1 MNEARQFGV
10 VIVGDEL
17 LSGKRTDKH
26 LSHVIETLHAR
37 GMCVAWSRVAADNHD
52 RLVDELRLTQLDSL
66 PVFCFGGIGATPDD
80 QTRQAA
86 ARAFGTRLVRHP
98 GAVGMIE
105 GRFGRKACPD
115 RVRMAEL
122 PEDCLLIPNPQSRI
136 PGFTL
141 FDHHFFP
148 GFPSLAW
155 PMLDWVLDQYY
166 CHDMLPEVEQSVRV
180 FDVHESSL
188 IQLMDELSANHPRAK
203 IFSLPHMAAVN
214 SIELGFRGEQ
224 AAVEAAFSDLLAA
237 LKTRAVEFENLD
249 AGAPAK
255 VLRQA
260 VV

>member
-98 GAVGMIE
+98 DAVGMIQ

-214 SIELGFRGEQ
+214 SIELGFRGQQ

-249 AGAPAK
+249 AGAPAN

>member
-1 MNEARQFGV
+1 MNKARQFGV

-86 ARAFGTRLVRHP
+86 AIAFGTRLVRHP

>member
-1 MNEARQFGV
+1 MNKARQFGV
-10 VIVGDEL
+10 MIVGDEL

>member
-66 PVFCFGGIGATPDD
+66 PVFCFCGIGATPDD
-80 QTRQAA
+80 QTRQSN

-166 CHDMLPEVEQSVRV
+166 CHDMLPEVDQSVRL
-180 FDVHESSL
+180 FDFHESSL
-188 IQLMDELSANHPRAK
+188 IQLMDELSANKKKKK

>member
-1 MNEARQFGV
+1 MNKARQFGV

-214 SIELGFRGEQ
+214 SIELGFRGQQ

>member
-214 SIELGFRGEQ
+214 SIELGFRGQQ

>member
-188 IQLMDELSANHPRAK
+188 IQLMDELSAKHPRAK

>member
-1 MNEARQFGV
+1 MNKARQFGV

>member
-214 SIELGFRGEQ
+214 SIELGFRGQQ

-249 AGAPAK
+249 AGAPAN

>member
-203 IFSLPHMAAVN
+203 IFSLPHMAAVD

-249 AGAPAK
+249 AVAPAK

>member
-1 MNEARQFGV
+1 MNKARQFGV

-37 GMCVAWSRVAADNHD
+37 GMCVAWSRVAGDDRN
-52 RLVDELRLTQLDSL
+52 RLVHELTLSRQDSV

-98 GAVGMIE
+98 DAVSMIE
-105 GRFGRKACPD
+105 DRFGREAYPV

-122 PEDCLLIPNPQSRI
+122 PEDCLLIPNPHSRI

-141 FDHHFFP
+141 SDHHFFP
-148 GFPSLAW
+148 GFPSMAW
-155 PMLDWVLDQYY
+155 PMLDWVLDHYY
-166 CHDMLPEVEQSVRV
+166 CHDMLPEVEKSVRV
-180 FDVHESSL
+180 FDTHESAL
-188 IQLMDELSANHPRAK
+188 IQLMDQLSAGHCRAK
-203 IFSLPHMAAVN
+203 LFSLPHMAAVN

-249 AGAPAK
+249 AGAAINA
-255 VLRQA
+255 LRQT

>member
-1 MNEARQFGV
+1 MNKARQFGV

-203 IFSLPHMAAVN
+203 IFSLPHMAAVD

>member
-1 MNEARQFGV
+1 MNKTMQFAV

-26 LSHVIETLHAR
+26 LPHVIEVLQAR
-37 GMCVAWSRVAADNHD
+37 GMQVAWSRVVSDHKQ
-52 RLVDELRLTQLDSL
+52 RLVRELKLTQLDSL

-86 ARAFGTRLVRHP
+86 AEAFGTRLVRHP
-98 GAVGMIE
+98 DAVDMIE
-105 GRFGRKACPD
+105 DRFGREAYPD
-115 RVRMAEL
+115 RVRMADL
-122 PEDCLLIPNPQSRI
+122 PEDCLLIPNPHSRI

-148 GFPSLAW
+148 GFPSMAW

-166 CHDMLPEVEQSVRV
+166 CHDMLPEVEKSVRV
-180 FDVHESSL
+180 FDTHESAL
-188 IQLMDELSANHPRAK
+188 IQLMDELSAIHCRAK
-203 IFSLPHMAAVN
+203 LFSLPHMAAVN

-224 AAVEAAFSDLLAA
+224 AVVEAAFSDMLAA

-249 AGAPAK
+249 AGAAINAF
-255 VLRQA
+255 RQTVA
-260 VV
+260 